1 MTKEQ
6 LQERAQLIR
15 VHEANC
21 NIQYPTPVEAAFRVA
36 IMKKIAQDIG
46 LKELRRAVIEGTAG
60 K

>member
-1 MTKEQ
+1 MLTKAQ

-46 LKELRRAVIEGTAG
+46 LKELRKAIIEV
-60 K
+60 